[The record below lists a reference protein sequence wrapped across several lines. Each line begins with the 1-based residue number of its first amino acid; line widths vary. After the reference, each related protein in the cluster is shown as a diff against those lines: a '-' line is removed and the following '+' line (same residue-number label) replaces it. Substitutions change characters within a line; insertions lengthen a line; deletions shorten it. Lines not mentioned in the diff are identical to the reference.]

1 MWIIQYEWWTNYR
14 LIQLWKNNSKIIFLA
29 VEISFLKWFVSDV
42 MSCGKFKYHLEFWN
56 DFLNLLRL
64 NLCKN
69 YITMIYVDSTCEKL
83 LNIFFQIFDFFPFF
97 VFFICNKNL
106 PLQYQSVKCWNRVI
120 NALRPLFWDHLRNLN
135 ITYIF
140 HYDVLSNL
148 SPTVTYNTL
157 EFPYNKTFNQ
167 MN

>member
-1 MWIIQYEWWTNYR
+1 MVRIWCNV
-14 LIQLWKNNSKIIFLA
+14 LWK
-29 VEISFLKWFVSDV
+29 VQISFRILKWFSQSFAIKSLQKLHNDDLC
-42 MSCGKFKYHLEFWN
+42 SFNLWKTSEYFFFKF
-56 DFLNLLRL
+56 
-64 NLCKN
+64 
-69 YITMIYVDSTCEKL
+69 S
-83 LNIFFQIFDFFPFF
+83 IFSPFF

-106 PLQYQSVKCWNRVI
+106 PLQYGSNMSQSVKCWNRVI